1 MMRVFVFLIFVG
13 TVAGQDVKLAPL
25 ARGVWKEWV
34 GTESNGTFLFTSEE
48 QSHRCAFT
56 SKTYFEREHK
66 RTWVSK
72 IEPEQEVEVLSD
84 RVQDGTRCRA
94 LIVRVLTEKALES
107 PRYRLRTWQA
117 AAAELAGPRVTT
129 TSVPAAPSPGTLAP
143 LSRGVWQEWVGS
155 ESHGTFLF
163 KTEDQTHRCAFTSK
177 TYFEREHKRTWVSK
191 IDAGQQ
197 VEVLSERMAE
207 GARCRALI
215 VRVLTPKALENPRYK
230 WRTFQA
236 AAEIVAPRGNVVM
249 TGIVLEHDDYSL
261 KLRTRDG
268 VRHLITLREDTRF
281 MGSGAAVARGE
292 LPAYQTI
299 QVRAGKTYDNRVE
312 AYSIVWGEILRP
324 RP

>member
-1 MMRVFVFLIFVG
+1 MRVLLVLVFVG
-13 TVAGQDVKLAPL
+13 SLAGQDRGLAPL
-25 ARGVWKEWV
+25 ARGVWQDWV
-34 GTESNGTFLFTSEE
+34 GTDANGSFHFKSEE
-48 QSHRCAFT
+48 QVYRCAFT

-66 RTWVSK
+66 RTWISK
-72 IEPEQEVEVLSD
+72 IEQGQEVEVLSE

-117 AAAELAGPRVTT
+117 AAAELAGPRMSAGT
-129 TSVPAAPSPGTLAP
+129 VPAPVQGSLAP

-155 ESHGTFLF
+155 DSNGSFLF
-163 KTEDQTHRCAFTSK
+163 KTNEDQTHRCAFTSK

-191 IDAGQQ
+191 IESGQQ
-197 VEVLSERMAE
+197 VEVLSERIQD
-207 GARCRALI
+207 GTRCRALI
-215 VRVLTPKALENPRYK
+215 VRVLTEKALENPRYK
-230 WRTFQA
+230 WRTWQA
-236 AAEIVAPRGNVVM
+236 AAEIVAPRGNVVL
-249 TGIVLEHDDYSL
+249 TGIVLEHDEYSL

-268 VRHLITLREDTRF
+268 LRHLITLRDDTRF
-281 MGSGAAVARGE
+281 MAAGAASARMD

-324 RP
+324 RQ